1 VTPLAAALQRTSSYL
16 EPHRRE
22 LVEAW
27 VRAVSEAA
35 ADPPPD
41 VRGLG
46 AQAVDGMLAQLA
58 GGELEALLHA
68 EALQAAEAARR
79 GASFQSQSLAIR
91 VLDRCCLPFLRRAC
105 PDVDSLAECLLA
117 LGELGHRRL
126 EVLVRAQEEES
137 ARRLHEA
144 HEEADQAGERVREL
158 ARLNEALRRSEAQ
171 SQHRAEQ
178 IGLLASVA
186 HRLAGVLDPERLMQ
200 EAADLIQ
207 ARLSHTF
214 VAVVVLDDDEVLVGR
229 WAGRPGV
236 GRRSV
241 GRTQGP
247 ARGVIGR
254 ALRKRAP
261 QVVADVAQ
269 DPEYH
274 ADVPGTRSEM
284 VVPLLEDG
292 GPVGAIDFQSDKP
305 GAFGLDDVA
314 VGETIAEF
322 LVIALRNA
330 RLFAD
335 SRRASS

>member
-1 VTPLAAALQRTSSYL
+1 M
-16 EPHRRE
+16 
-22 LVEAW
+22 
-27 VRAVSEAA
+27 RAVSEAA
-35 ADPPPD
+35 GELPPD
-41 VRGLG
+41 ARGLG
-46 AQAVDGMLAQLA
+46 SQAVEAMLGQLA
-58 GGELEALLHA
+58 RGEVEALLHE
-68 EALQAAEAARR
+68 EAVQAGEAARR
-79 GASFQSQSLAIR
+79 GASFQSQAVAIR
-91 VLDRCCLPFLRRAC
+91 VLDRCCLPFLRRAGA
-105 PDVDSLAECLLA
+105 DTESLCESLLA
-117 LGELGHRRL
+117 LSELSHRRL
-126 EVLVRAQEEES
+126 EVLIRAQEEES

-144 HEEADQAGERVREL
+144 HEEADRAGERAREL

-186 HRLAGVLDPERLMQ
+186 HRLAGVLDPERLLQ

-214 VAVVVLDDDEVLVGR
+214 VAVVVLDDEDVLVGR
-229 WAGRPGV
+229 WAGRQGV
-236 GRRSV
+236 GRRAV

-261 QVVADVAQ
+261 QVVADVAA
-269 DPEYH
+269 DADYH

-284 VVPLLEDG
+284 VVPLLEEA
-292 GPVGAIDFQSDKP
+292 GPVGAIDFQSDRP

-330 RLFAD
+330 RLFAE
-335 SRRASS
+335 SRRSG

>member
-1 VTPLAAALQRTSSYL
+1 MTPLAAALQRACFYL

-22 LVEAW
+22 LLEAW

-35 ADPPPD
+35 SDPLLD
-41 VRGLG
+41 VRSL
-46 AQAVDGMLAQLA
+46 ASQAVDGLLSQLAQ
-58 GGELEALLHA
+58 GEMEALLHE
-68 EALQAAEAARR
+68 EARQAAEAARR
-79 GASFQSQSLAIR
+79 GASFQTAALAIH

-105 PDVDSLAECLLA
+105 ADADGLAECLLA

-126 EVLVRAQEEES
+126 EVLIRAQEEES

-144 HEEADQAGERVREL
+144 QEEADQAGARAREL
-158 ARLNEALRRSEAQ
+158 ARLNEALKRSEAQ
-171 SQHRAEQ
+171 GQHRAEQ

-214 VAVVVLDDDEVLVGR
+214 VAVVVLDDEDVLVGR

-292 GPVGAIDFQSDKP
+292 GPVGAIDFQSDRP
-305 GAFGLDDVA
+305 GAFGLDEVA

-330 RLFAD
+330 RLFAE
-335 SRRASS
+335 SRRS